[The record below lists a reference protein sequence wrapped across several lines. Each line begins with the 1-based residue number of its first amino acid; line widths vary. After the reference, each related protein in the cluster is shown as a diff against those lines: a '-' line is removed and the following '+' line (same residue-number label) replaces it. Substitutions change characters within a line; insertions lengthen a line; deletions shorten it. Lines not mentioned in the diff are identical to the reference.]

1 MKTACV
7 DQAVTVIPVK
17 ALRLGLS
24 PWSFRVL
31 AELFTVR
38 ETEGLRCATFN
49 DLDCK
54 CFLPLANHTE
64 KALAELQQCR
74 VIRILRRVDEGFSF
88 AINPADQWQM
98 VARGQKA
105 KR

>member
-1 MKTACV
+1 MRTACGN
-7 DQAVTVIPVK
+7 QAVALVPIK

-24 PWSFRVL
+24 PWSFWVL

-38 ETEGLRCATFN
+38 ETEGFRCVLFN
-49 DLDCK
+49 ELDEK
-54 CFLPLANHTE
+54 CFLPLANRTE

-74 VIRILRRVDEGFSF
+74 VIKILRRVQEGFSF
-88 AINPADQWQM
+88 EINPEHRWRLAE
-98 VARGQKA
+98 RGKA

>member
-1 MKTACV
+1 MRTACV
-7 DQAVTVIPVK
+7 DQAVTVIPRK

-38 ETEGLRCATFN
+38 ETEGFRCATFD
-49 DLDCK
+49 DLDWK

-64 KALAELQQCR
+64 KALAELELCR
-74 VIRILRRVDEGFSF
+74 VIRVLRRVDEGFSF
-88 AINPADQWQM
+88 EINPEDQWRL
-98 VARGQKA
+98 VARGKA
-105 KR
+105 KRS